1 MIIRDLIKIY
11 SDKLVDISD
20 TPRLDVDMMLCKAL
34 GDVDRIY
41 IHMNIDRELDKDKQ
55 EYFEKMFEDRL
66 KGRPIAYI
74 LNNREFMGLDFH
86 VEEGVLIPRPDTEI
100 LVEEIINVYNKQGS
114 GPVFV
119 EDSKDNED
127 SKDASI
133 VKEKERVSSNFKK
146 DINEEL
152 KIVEIGTG
160 SGAIT
165 VSLAKYLE
173 SSTVLSLDISDT
185 ALKIGEINAVN
196 NGVIER
202 VSFKKSNMFSA
213 IEKEEIKFDIVVS
226 NPPYIRRA
234 DMDTLQKQVKDFE
247 PHLALDGG
255 LDGLNFYR
263 DITRESKKYLK
274 HGGMLAYEVG
284 YDQAEEVSS
293 ILKDEG
299 FKKIYIKKDLQ
310 SIDRV
315 VIGFNL

>member
-1 MIIRDLIKIY
+1 MIISDLIKIY

-34 GDVDRIY
+34 GNVDRIY

-55 EYFEKMFEDRL
+55 EDFEKMFEDRL

-74 LNNREFMGLDFH
+74 LNNREFMGLDFY

-100 LVEEIINVYNKQGS
+100 LVEEIIYVYNKQGS
-114 GPVFV
+114 ATVFL
-119 EDSKDNED
+119 EDSNEE
-127 SKDASI
+127 SSDASREL
-133 VKEKERVSSNFKK
+133 EKERLSRNLKK
-146 DINEEL
+146 DLKEEL

-185 ALKIGEINAVN
+185 ALKIGEKNAVN
-196 NGVIER
+196 NGVIDR

-213 IEKEEIKFDIVVS
+213 IEKEDIKFDIVVS

-263 DITRESKKYLK
+263 SITRESKKYLK

-284 YDQAEEVSS
+284 HDQAEEVSN

-299 FKKIYIKKDLQ
+299 FKKIYTKKDLQ

-315 VIGFNL
+315 VIGFNLW